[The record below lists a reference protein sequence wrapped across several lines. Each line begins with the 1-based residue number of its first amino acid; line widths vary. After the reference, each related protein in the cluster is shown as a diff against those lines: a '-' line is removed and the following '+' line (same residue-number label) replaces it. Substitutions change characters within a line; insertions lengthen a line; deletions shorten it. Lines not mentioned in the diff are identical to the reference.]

1 MFSRSMLASVLAGAL
16 SFGGAAKCN
25 AADLTI
31 GLIGTLSG
39 PATEWGLALQR
50 GVDIAIDEVNAAGG
64 LKVGSETY
72 TVKRL
77 MYDDQGSGQGGTTAA
92 TRMINADGIKFI
104 IGSIGSGPTLG
115 VLGVSRPAKA
125 IVLSNGFAPEIMT
138 PESKYNF
145 RVALTAAEFA
155 PGVVEWLGRTH
166 PKERRVG
173 IISPNDA
180 VGASVTPLQIDAY
193 KKGGF
198 DIVFSEKFERGMTDF
213 TPLLTRMLASN
224 VDVFELDGNSPG
236 DAGLLVKQVR
246 QLGYRGVVIQI
257 AGPTIDQIM
266 KIAGPLAEGVLT
278 YDIFDPLAPD
288 AQAFVK
294 AFRAKVAQGPINAY
308 SPIMYNGAKLL
319 FEAMRRAG
327 SFDVDKVRDELERLS
342 GYETLFGKVR
352 WTGEKTYGINHQ
364 LLTDFFVSEVKNGQ
378 LVIVERLKP

>member
-1 MFSRSMLASVLAGAL
+1 MFSRRALASVLAGAV
-16 SFGGAAKCN
+16 SFGVAAKAN

-72 TVKRL
+72 TLKRL
-77 MYDDQGSGQGGTTAA
+77 MYDDQGTAQGATTAA
-92 TRMINADGIKFI
+92 TRMINADGVKFI
-104 IGSIGSGPTLG
+104 VGSIGSGPTLG
-115 VLGVSRPAKA
+115 LLGVSRPAKA
-125 IVLSNGFAPEIMT
+125 IVLSNGFAPEIMA

-145 RVALTAAEFA
+145 RVALTSAEFA
-155 PGVVEWLGRTH
+155 PTLVDWFARTH
-166 PKERRVG
+166 KERRVG

-180 VGASVTPLQIDAY
+180 VGASVMPIEIESY
-193 KKGGF
+193 KNGGF
-198 DIVFSEKFERGMTDF
+198 EVVFAEKFERGMTDF
-213 TPLLTRMLASN
+213 TPMLTRMMANN

-236 DAGLLVKQVR
+236 DAGLLVKQAR
-246 QLGYRGVVIQI
+246 QLGYRGVIIQM

-278 YDIFDPLAPD
+278 YDIFDPADKD

-308 SPIMYNGAKLL
+308 SPIMYNGAKIL

-327 SFDVDKVRDELERLS
+327 SLEVDKVRDEIEKLS

-352 WTGEKTYGINHQ
+352 WIGDKTYGINHQ

-378 LVIVERLKP
+378 LHVIERLKP